1 MQTAPAKKI
10 ALTAKKHQS
19 YFYKRNSLIYFYIFI
34 LVSPHYSFP
43 FLTKYKSIP
52 YMRICLFL
60 AVITAAAAICAAP
73 IESIQYNPREV
84 SVKIPDGKDG
94 SKEIKIRGDWFDSP
108 VSGIGEK
115 VIGGDSPISAYNN
128 AMYYL
133 KKGNIEKFSSF
144 YPKKMREKM
153 SNSKLAF
160 IEQQIKGYILS
171 GDYCFIICTNG
182 SFTPLKLDSG
192 KWTISTGNFPT
203 GELAK
208 YYPILESLNNS
219 PHIRNLK
226 ISNPRISK
234 KPNQKL
240 PELCKKIIDDFRA
253 SQDRGGATRQF
264 YLAYIQSAN
273 GENPK
278 SEFLKLS
285 DSMRD
290 PRANVKIKNQGD
302 STLAFDIDCN
312 FKDASYKGSLA
323 LPDKNGIECILIHA
337 FCDDKNKSEKV
348 FLILFSL

>member
-1 MQTAPAKKI
+1 
-10 ALTAKKHQS
+10 
-19 YFYKRNSLIYFYIFI
+19 
-34 LVSPHYSFP
+34 
-43 FLTKYKSIP
+43 
-52 YMRICLFL
+52 MRICLFL

-94 SKEIKIRGDWFDSP
+94 SKEIKIRGDWF
-108 VSGIGEK
+108 
-115 VIGGDSPISAYNN
+115 DSPISAYNN

-234 KPNQKL
+234 K
-240 PELCKKIIDDFRA
+240 
-253 SQDRGGATRQF
+253 T
-264 YLAYIQSAN
+264 
-273 GENPK
+273 
-278 SEFLKLS
+278 
-285 DSMRD
+285 
-290 PRANVKIKNQGD
+290 
-302 STLAFDIDCN
+302 
-312 FKDASYKGSLA
+312 
-323 LPDKNGIECILIHA
+323 
-337 FCDDKNKSEKV
+337 
-348 FLILFSL
+348 

>member
-1 MQTAPAKKI
+1 MK
-10 ALTAKKHQS
+10 
-19 YFYKRNSLIYFYIFI
+19 
-34 LVSPHYSFP
+34 
-43 FLTKYKSIP
+43 
-52 YMRICLFL
+52 ICLFL
-60 AVITAAAAICAAP
+60 SVITAVAAICAAP

-264 YLAYIQSAN
+264 YLAYIRSAN

>member
-1 MQTAPAKKI
+1 
-10 ALTAKKHQS
+10 
-19 YFYKRNSLIYFYIFI
+19 
-34 LVSPHYSFP
+34 
-43 FLTKYKSIP
+43 
-52 YMRICLFL
+52 MRICLFL

-108 VSGIGEK
+108 ASGIGEK

-153 SNSKLAF
+153 SNFK
-160 IEQQIKGYILS
+160 QIKGYILS

-234 KPNQKL
+234 KTNQKL

-253 SQDRGGATRQF
+253 SQNRGGDIRQF
-264 YLAYIQSAN
+264 YLAYIRSAN

-278 SEFLKLS
+278 SPWRSISTAISKT
-285 DSMRD
+285 R
-290 PRANVKIKNQGD
+290 PTRAHSPFPIKTALN
-302 STLAFDIDCN
+302 AF
-312 FKDASYKGSLA
+312 
-323 LPDKNGIECILIHA
+323 
-337 FCDDKNKSEKV
+337 
-348 FLILFSL
+348 